1 MAEQTNRAAPV
12 DPPVIDPDA
21 APRPLFVLSQRYEA
35 FDGPWHAHRS
45 AQFVYASEGVLTTQ
59 TANGLWVVPPQ
70 RAVWIVPG
78 ESHKGTATKPL
89 WLKTL
94 YAKPGSAPVP
104 PRSGVVAVDR
114 LLDALLTEAAH
125 FGDNYPLDGPE
136 QRLMRVIVDR
146 LASLPSEASYLPMP
160 MDARLQRLTRQLADD
175 PADTRPLDSLAAD
188 CGMAARTAARLF
200 IKETG
205 LTFAQWRQQLR
216 LLTAMQA
223 LGQGESVTQA
233 AAAVGYADVSAF
245 IAVFKAAF
253 GETPARYFRG
263 V

>member
-1 MAEQTNRAAPV
+1 MAEQTTRTDAIG
-12 DPPVIDPDA
+12 PPVIDPDA

-45 AQFVYASEGVLTTQ
+45 AQFVYAGEGVLTTQ

-78 ESHKGTATKPL
+78 ESHKGTATRPL

-104 PRSGVVAVDR
+104 PRSGVVTVDR
-114 LLDALLTEAAH
+114 LLDALLTEAAR

-136 QRLMRVIVDR
+136 QRLMRVIADR
-146 LASLPSEASYLPMP
+146 LGVLPSVPSYLPMP
-160 MDARLQRLTRQLADD
+160 MDTRLQRLTRLLIAR
-175 PADTRPLDSLAAD
+175 PADARALDALAGD
-188 CGMAARTAARLF
+188 CGMASRTAARLF

-216 LLTAMQA
+216 LLSAMQA
-223 LGQGESVTQA
+223 LGQGDSVTQA
-233 AAAVGYADVSAF
+233 AAEVGYSDVSAF

-253 GETPARYFRG
+253 GETPARYFRNG
-263 V
+263 